1 MEQAMN
7 SRNDDPDDAES
18 NAAFDEVNRH
28 GLALHQLIQDY
39 IDEHHLSEEM
49 VAVMLINL
57 SVRMRMVGYVLQTE
71 RPSASGLK
79 LNLDR
84 FRSEIDSC
92 LRAAKKDADGFIS
105 QAKTMRAAAE
115 NEADEE
121 PDENGSLPS

>member
-1 MEQAMN
+1 MEKAMN

-18 NAAFDEVNRH
+18 NAFDEANRQ

-57 SVRMRMVGYVLQTE
+57 SVRMRMVGDALQTE

-79 LNLDR
+79 RNLDR

-121 PDENGSLPS
+121 LDENGSLPS